1 MICLMLL
8 GATALLVP
16 PLWSSAQTVKD
27 EIAISQRSFDLRS
40 RRRVTDEDEQR
51 YATLQKL
58 SGELGTLFVNS
69 EQGVALLETLE
80 RAADSAAIDIKIQFV
95 KDPAPNKRQRLSLQ
109 LTVTGQL
116 TGIGTFLKSLEQQAF
131 FIAFNGVAI
140 DADVT
145 KTDQVKAA
153 LAIETLWE

>member
-40 RRRVTDEDEQR
+40 RRRVTNEDEQR

-58 SGELGTLFVNS
+58 SGELGTLFVDS
-69 EQGVALLETLE
+69 DQGVALLETLE
-80 RAADSAAIDIKIQFV
+80 RAADSAVVGIKIQFV
-95 KDPAPNKRQRLSLQ
+95 KEPTPNKRQRLSIQ

-116 TGIGTFLKSLEQQAF
+116 SGIGTFLKSLEQQTF
-131 FIAFNGVAI
+131 FVALNGVAI
-140 DADVT
+140 DAELT

-153 LAIETLWE
+153 LTIETLWE